1 MIRAMP
7 VAAAPPPPVFDLVAA
22 YPEMG
27 RLQAALRARDWAGVR
42 AVAGAAGE
50 PAGRTMLIRYAG
62 DTPGIEQFL
71 RDVLDRDPGDAVAA
85 AMLGGHLI
93 NAGWEV
99 RTAAR
104 APYVS
109 QEQFRVFHDH
119 LRRAEQVLI
128 DGAARNPSDVS
139 IWTQRLISARGLQLG
154 LSEVRRRYDRLA
166 AYDPHHLPAQSQL
179 LQSLCP
185 KWGGTWE
192 QVHTFAHECMLAAPK
207 GAPNAVLV
215 VTGHIER
222 WLEEG
227 GDHAAVRYLASPFAR
242 NQIYEAATRSVW
254 DPGFRHCYGWV
265 WVRSS
270 FAMVFSLLGDEA
282 AAAGQFAALG
292 HLASE
297 DPWDY
302 LGNPAEQ
309 ITTRRARAY
318 ARAGAR

>member
-7 VAAAPPPPVFDLVAA
+7 VAPALPPPVFDLVAA

-42 AVAGAAGE
+42 AVVDAAPE
-50 PAGRTMLIRYAG
+50 PSARTMLIRYAAG
-62 DTPGIEQFL
+62 TPGIEPFL
-71 RDVLDRDPGDAVAA
+71 REVLGYYPDDGVAA
-85 AMLGGHLI
+85 ALLGGHLTHT
-93 NAGWEV
+93 GWEV
-99 RTAAR
+99 RTSASAQH
-104 APYVS
+104 VS
-109 QEQFRVFHDH
+109 KEQFRVFFEY

-128 DGAARNPSDVS
+128 EGAARNPGDPT
-139 IWTQRLISARGLQLG
+139 IWTQRLPSARGLQLG

-185 KWGGTWE
+185 KWSGTWE
-192 QVHTFAHECMLAAPK
+192 QMHTFAYEAMLAAPK

-215 VTGHIER
+215 VTGHLER
-222 WLEEG
+222 WLDAD
-227 GDHAAVRYLASPFAR
+227 GDMRYLASPFAR
-242 NQIYEAATRSVW
+242 NQIYEAANRSVW
-254 DPGFRHCYGWV
+254 DPNFRHGYGWV

-297 DPWDY
+297 DPWEY
-302 LGNPAEQ
+302 LGNPADQ
-309 ITTRRARAY
+309 IRKRRAQAY
-318 ARAGAR
+318 AKAGGR